1 MRKVRHDM
9 ASAEVTHRY
18 REFTA
23 PSGDSEPYL
32 LDVPLDGARP
42 EVQIKAEIRRPN
54 LVRDGLLVLG
64 EVLSSDLRRQANDR
78 ADYLAY
84 LLRQGKRANQ
94 AVWDAQKAFLAAKY
108 GEATQQEAPLDPLF
122 SVDAN
127 GISLEAFSRDE
138 STYARLHLKADQAYQ
153 AESFAA
159 GTSHLRFTPPLL
171 EALRGIRSYR
181 PTTLH
186 GHSSASGDAKTVRV
200 PYRWLRAFGQ
210 VQAASTLPAQRVRL
224 APVDLYNV
232 LLSLRL
238 RKAKTAPRA
247 LRYELVPGE
256 LPRLVLEPWEQV
268 LNASGSPYQGHAPQV
283 VRTWGRQRL
292 SLLGRLLPHAKA
304 VDVYLLGAGL
314 PAFYVLDLESA
325 SLTLALSGWTDSGWA
340 GIATFDLLA
349 PGGGEDEVLTKRVVK
364 QVAEQPLTLNA
375 LAETL
380 RQPRQTIRQALLG
393 ELLKGTLVH
402 DIASGLFHHRPLLAQ
417 PLELDRLRYRD
428 AREEQ
433 AHRLL
438 ATEDQVQ
445 LTRIH
450 DLGLEGTAIDG
461 EVQDRQAHRHYQT
474 SFTLDREGR
483 TVKASCTCADF
494 RRAGLKQG
502 PCPHMIALRLRYAR
516 EQAALEQARETAEGR
531 RLIRAETRTLTR
543 RQGEAV
549 LSYRISLDERQVLL
563 RWGNDPQALRQQRLL
578 FNRADEARDAYFAR
592 LDGLAKQGFIDASGA

>member
-1 MRKVRHDM
+1 M
-9 ASAEVTHRY
+9 ASAEVIHRY

-23 PSGDSEPYL
+23 PTGDSESYL
-32 LDVPLDGARP
+32 LDVPLDGTRP
-42 EVQIKAEIRRPN
+42 EVEIEAAIRRPD
-54 LVRDGLLVLG
+54 LVRDGLLVVG
-64 EVLSSDLRRQANDR
+64 EVLTNDLRRQASDR

-94 AVWDAQKAFLAAKY
+94 AVWGAQKAFLAAKY

-122 SVDAN
+122 SVN
-127 GISLEAFSRDE
+127 ESGISIEAFSRDE
-138 STYARLHLKADQAYQ
+138 STYARLHLKAGHAYQ
-153 AESFAA
+153 AEHFTA
-159 GTSHLRFTPPLL
+159 GTSHLRFTSPLL

-181 PTTLH
+181 PTTLR
-186 GHSSASGDAKTVRV
+186 GSPSTAGNAATVRV

-210 VQAASTLPAQRVRL
+210 VQAASTLPAERVRL

-247 LRYELVPGE
+247 LRYELVPGQA
-256 LPRLVLEPWEQV
+256 PRLVLEPWEQV
-268 LNASGSPYQGHAPQV
+268 LTASGSPYRGQVPQV

-292 SLLGRLLPHAKA
+292 SLLGRLLPHTRA

-325 SLTLALSGWTDSGWA
+325 TLTLALSGWTDSGWA

-349 PGGGEDEVLTKRVVK
+349 PGGSDEVLAKRVVK
-364 QVAEQPLTLNA
+364 QLTERPLTLDA
-375 LAETL
+375 LTETL

-393 ELLKGTLVH
+393 ELLKGALVH
-402 DIASGLFHHRPLLAQ
+402 DIASGLFHYRPLMAQ
-417 PLELDRLRYRD
+417 PLELDHLRYRD

-461 EVQDRQAHRHYQT
+461 EVRDQQAHRHYQT

-483 TVKASCTCADF
+483 TVKASCTCHEF

-543 RQGEAV
+543 RQGETV

-563 RWGNDPQALRQQRLL
+563 RWGHDPQALRQQRLM
-578 FNRADEARDAYFAR
+578 FNRADEARNAYFAR
-592 LDGLAKQGFIDASGA
+592 LDRLAKQGFIDASGA

>member
-1 MRKVRHDM
+1 M
-9 ASAEVTHRY
+9 ASAEVIHLY
-18 REFTA
+18 RELTA
-23 PSGDSEPYL
+23 PAGDTDCYL
-32 LDVPLDGARP
+32 LDLPLDGARP
-42 EVQIKAEIRRPN
+42 EVQIKAGIRRPD
-54 LVRDGLLVLG
+54 LVRDGLLALG
-64 EVLSSDLRRQANDR
+64 EVLASDLRRQTSDR

-84 LLRQGKRANQ
+84 LLRKGKRANQ
-94 AVWDAQKAFLAAKY
+94 AVWEAQKAFLAAKY

-122 SVDAN
+122 SVSKD
-127 GISLEAFSRDE
+127 GIDIEVFSRDE
-138 STYARLHLKADQAYQ
+138 STYAHLHLKAGHAYQ
-153 AESFAA
+153 AGHFVA
-159 GTSHLRFTPPLL
+159 GTSHLSFTPALR
-171 EALRGIRSYR
+171 EALAGIRSYR
-181 PTTLH
+181 AIALH
-186 GHSSASGDAKTVRV
+186 GYPSTSGNAKTVRV

-210 VQAASTLPAQRVRL
+210 VQAASTLPAERIHL

-247 LRYELVPGE
+247 LRYELVPGQT
-256 LPRLVLEPWEQV
+256 PRLVLEPWEQV
-268 LNASGSPYQGHAPQV
+268 LNASGSPYQGQVPQV

-292 SLLGRLLPHAKA
+292 NLLGRLLPHAKA

-314 PAFYVLDLESA
+314 PAFYVLDMESA

-340 GIATFDLLA
+340 GIATFDLLT
-349 PGGGEDEVLTKRVVK
+349 PGGSEDEVLTKRVVK
-364 QVAEQPLTLNA
+364 QVAERPLTLDA
-375 LAETL
+375 LTETL

-428 AREEQ
+428 AREEL

-438 ATEDQVQ
+438 ATEDQIQ

-450 DLGLEGTAIDG
+450 DLGLDGTAIDG
-461 EVQDRQAHRHYQT
+461 EVQDRQAHRYYQT

-483 TVKASCTCADF
+483 TIKASCTCQDF

-543 RQGEAV
+543 RQGETV

-578 FNRADEARDAYFAR
+578 FNRAEEARDAYFAR
-592 LDGLAKQGFIDASGA
+592 LDRLAQQGFIDASMA

>member
-1 MRKVRHDM
+1 M
-9 ASAEVTHRY
+9 ANAEVTYRY

-23 PSGDSEPYL
+23 PASDGETCL
-32 LDVPLDGARP
+32 LDLPLDGARP
-42 EVQIKAEIRRPN
+42 AAQIKANIQRPD
-54 LVRDGLLVLG
+54 LIRDGLLVLG
-64 EVLSSDLRRQANDR
+64 EVLRSDLRHQAQDR

-84 LLRQGKRANQ
+84 LLKQGKRANQ

-122 SVDAN
+122 SVNAD
-127 GISLEAFSRDE
+127 GISIEVFSRDE
-138 STYARLHLKADQAYQ
+138 STYARLHLKASSAYQ
-153 AESFAA
+153 SEAYTA

-171 EALRGIRSYR
+171 EALAGIRSYR
-181 PTTLH
+181 PLTLH
-186 GHSSASGDAKTVRV
+186 GQPSVAGDAKTVRV

-210 VQAASTLPAQRVRL
+210 VQAASTLPTERVRL

-256 LPRLVLEPWEQV
+256 PPRLVLEPWEQV
-268 LNASGSPYQGHAPQV
+268 LPASGAPYQGAVPQV

-292 SLLGRLLPHAKA
+292 SLLGRLLPHTKA
-304 VDVYLLGAGL
+304 VDMYLLGAGL
-314 PAFYVLDLESA
+314 PAFYVLDLGA
-325 SLTLALSGWTDSGWA
+325 ATLTLALSGWTDSGWA
-340 GIATFDLLA
+340 GIATFDLFA
-349 PGGGEDEVLTKRVVK
+349 PGNTDELLGKRLVK
-364 QVAEQPLTLNA
+364 QLAEQPQTLDALTA
-375 LAETL
+375 TL
-380 RQPRQTIRQALLG
+380 HQPRQTVRQALLT

-402 DIASGLFHHRPLLAQ
+402 DIASDLFHYRPLTAQ
-417 PLELDRLRYRD
+417 SLDLEQLRYRD

-438 ATEDQVQ
+438 AIAEQVQ

-450 DLGLEGTAIDG
+450 DLGLDGTAIDG
-461 EVQDRQAHRHYQT
+461 EVQDRQAHRQYQT

-483 TVKASCTCADF
+483 TVKASCTCHDF

-516 EQAALEQARETAEGR
+516 EQAALEQARETPEGR
-531 RLIRAETRTLTR
+531 KLIRAETRTLTR
-543 RQGEAV
+543 RQGERV
-549 LSYRISLDERQVLL
+549 LSYRISLDERQIVL
-563 RWGNDPQALRQQRLL
+563 RWCNDPQALRQQRLL
-578 FNRADEARDAYFAR
+578 FNRAEEARDAYFER

>member
-1 MRKVRHDM
+1 
-9 ASAEVTHRY
+9 
-18 REFTA
+18 
-23 PSGDSEPYL
+23 
-32 LDVPLDGARP
+32 
-42 EVQIKAEIRRPN
+42 
-54 LVRDGLLVLG
+54 
-64 EVLSSDLRRQANDR
+64 
-78 ADYLAY
+78 
-84 LLRQGKRANQ
+84 
-94 AVWDAQKAFLAAKY
+94 
-108 GEATQQEAPLDPLF
+108 
-122 SVDAN
+122 
-127 GISLEAFSRDE
+127 
-138 STYARLHLKADQAYQ
+138 
-153 AESFAA
+153 
-159 GTSHLRFTPPLL
+159 
-171 EALRGIRSYR
+171 
-181 PTTLH
+181 
-186 GHSSASGDAKTVRV
+186 
-200 PYRWLRAFGQ
+200 
-210 VQAASTLPAQRVRL
+210 
-224 APVDLYNV
+224 
-232 LLSLRL
+232 
-238 RKAKTAPRA
+238 
-247 LRYELVPGE
+247 
-256 LPRLVLEPWEQV
+256 
-268 LNASGSPYQGHAPQV
+268 
-283 VRTWGRQRL
+283 L

-340 GIATFDLLA
+340 GIATFDLLV
-349 PGGGEDEVLTKRVVK
+349 PGDGKDEVLAKRVVK
-364 QVAEQPLTLNA
+364 QVAEQPLTLDA

-417 PLELDRLRYRD
+417 PLELEQLRYRD

-450 DLGLEGTAIDG
+450 DLGLEGTSIDG

-483 TVKASCTCADF
+483 TVKASCTCHEF
-494 RRAGLKQG
+494 RRSGLKQG

-543 RQGEAV
+543 RQGETV

-563 RWGNDPQALRQQRLL
+563 RWGRDPQALRQQRLL
-578 FNRADEARDAYFAR
+578 FNRAEEARDAYFAR

>member
-1 MRKVRHDM
+1 M
-9 ASAEVTHRY
+9 ASAEVIHRY

-23 PSGDSEPYL
+23 PSGDSAACL
-32 LDVPLDGARP
+32 LDLPLDGARP
-42 EVQIKAEIRRPN
+42 GVHLKAELRRPD

-64 EVLSSDLRRQANDR
+64 EVLASDLRRQASDR
-78 ADYLAY
+78 GDYLAY
-84 LLRQGKRANQ
+84 LLRQGKRATQ
-94 AVWDAQKAFLAAKY
+94 AVWEAQKAFLAAKY

-122 SVDAN
+122 SVTES
-127 GISLEAFSRDE
+127 GVSLEAFSRDE
-138 STYARLHLKADQAYQ
+138 STYARLHFQADRAYR
-153 AESFAA
+153 AETFAA
-159 GTSHLRFTPPLL
+159 GTSHLSFTPTLL
-171 EALRGIRSYR
+171 QAVAAIRSHQ
-181 PTTLH
+181 PTVLQGYPST
-186 GHSSASGDAKTVRV
+186 SGAARTVRV

-210 VQAASTLPAQRVRL
+210 VQAASTLPAERVRL

-247 LRYELVPGE
+247 LRYELVPGQP
-256 LPRLVLEPWEQV
+256 PRLVLEPWEQV
-268 LNASGSPYQGHAPQV
+268 LNTSGPPWPGHLPQV

-292 SLLGRLLPHAKA
+292 SLLGRLLPHARA

-349 PGGGEDEVLTKRVVK
+349 PGGGEDEVLAKRIVK
-364 QVAEQPLTLNA
+364 QVAEQPLTLDA
-375 LAETL
+375 LSETL
-380 RQPRQTIRQALLG
+380 RQPRQSIRQAVLQ
-393 ELLKGTLVH
+393 ELLKGTLAH
-402 DIASGLFHHRPLLAQ
+402 DIASGLFHYRPLLDR
-417 PLELDRLRYRD
+417 PLELAQLRYRD

-445 LTRIH
+445 LTRLH
-450 DLGLEGTAIDG
+450 DLGLEGVAIDG
-461 EVQDRQAHRHYQT
+461 EVQDRQAYRHYQT

-483 TVKASCTCADF
+483 TVKAACTCHEF

-543 RQGEAV
+543 RQGETV
-549 LSYRISLDERQVLL
+549 LSYRISLDERQVVL
-563 RWGNDPQALRQQRLL
+563 RWGCDPQALRQQRLL
-578 FNRADEARDAYFAR
+578 FNRAEEARAAYFAR
-592 LDGLAKQGFIDASGA
+592 LDRLAQQGFIDASRA

>member
-1 MRKVRHDM
+1 M
-9 ASAEVTHRY
+9 ASTEVIHRY

-23 PSGDSEPYL
+23 PSGDSESYL

-54 LVRDGLLVLG
+54 LVRDSLLVLG
-64 EVLSSDLRRQANDR
+64 EVLTSDLRRQAGDR

-94 AVWDAQKAFLAAKY
+94 AVWEAQKAFLAAKY
-108 GEATQQEAPLDPLF
+108 GEATQQEASLDPLF
-122 SVDAN
+122 TVGAD
-127 GISLEAFSRDE
+127 GIDIEVFSRDE
-138 STYARLHLKADQAYQ
+138 STYARLHLKAGHAYQ
-153 AESFAA
+153 AEQFTA
-159 GTSHLRFTPPLL
+159 GTSHLSFTSALK
-171 EALRGIRSYR
+171 EALAGIRSHR
-181 PTTLH
+181 PTLLQSYAATD
-186 GHSSASGDAKTVRV
+186 GNTKTVRV

-210 VQAASTLPAQRVRL
+210 VQAASTLPAERVHL

-247 LRYELVPGE
+247 LRYELVPGQT
-256 LPRLVLEPWEQV
+256 PRLVLEPWEQV
-268 LNASGSPYQGHAPQV
+268 LTASRSPYQGQVPQV

-292 SLLGRLLPHAKA
+292 SLLGRLLPHTKA
-304 VDVYLLGAGL
+304 VDVHLLGAGL
-314 PAFYVLDLESA
+314 PAFYVLDMESA

-349 PGGGEDEVLTKRVVK
+349 PGGSEDEVLAKRVLNRLT
-364 QVAEQPLTLNA
+364 EHPLTLDA
-375 LAETL
+375 LSETL
-380 RQPRQTIRQALLG
+380 RQPRQTIRQVLLQ

-402 DIASGLFHHRPLLAQ
+402 DIASGLFQHRPLMAQ

-445 LTRIH
+445 LIRIH
-450 DLGLEGTAIDG
+450 DLGLDGTAIDG

-483 TVKASCTCADF
+483 TIKASCTCHEF
-494 RRAGLKQG
+494 RRSGLKQG

-531 RLIRAETRTLTR
+531 RLIRAETRVLTR
-543 RQGEAV
+543 RQGETV
-549 LSYRISLDERQVLL
+549 LSYQISLDERQILL
-563 RWGNDPQALRQQRLL
+563 RWGPNPQTLRQQRLL
-578 FNRADEARDAYFAR
+578 FNRAEEARDAYFAR
-592 LDGLAKQGFIDASGA
+592 LDRLAEQGFIDASTACA

>member
-1 MRKVRHDM
+1 M
-9 ASAEVTHRY
+9 ASAEVIHRY
-18 REFTA
+18 QAFTA
-23 PSGDSEPYL
+23 PSGDIAAYRL
-32 LDVPLDGARP
+32 ALPLDGARP
-42 EVQIKAEIRRPN
+42 EVEIKAELRRPD
-54 LVRDGLLVLG
+54 LFRDGLLALG
-64 EVLSSDLRRQANDR
+64 EVLASDLRRQASDR

-84 LLRQGKRANQ
+84 LLRKGKRATQ

-108 GEATQQEAPLDPLF
+108 GEATQREAPLDPLF
-122 SVDAN
+122 SVGEQ
-127 GISLEAFSRDE
+127 GIDIEVFSRDE
-138 STYARLHLKADQAYQ
+138 STYARLHLKAGSAYQ
-153 AESFAA
+153 AEQIAA
-159 GTSHLRFTPPLL
+159 GTSHLSFTPALR
-171 EALRGIRSYR
+171 EALAGIRSYR
-181 PTTLH
+181 TTTLH
-186 GHSSASGDAKTVRV
+186 ARSSTAGESRTVRV

-210 VQAASTLPAQRVRL
+210 VQAASTLPAERVRL
-224 APVDLYNV
+224 ASVDLYNV

-256 LPRLVLEPWEQV
+256 PPRLVLEPWEQV
-268 LNASGSPYQGHAPQV
+268 LNASGPAYQGHAPHV

-292 SLLGRLLPHAKA
+292 SLLGRLLPHTKA
-304 VDVYLLGAGL
+304 VEVYLLGAGL

-349 PGGGEDEVLTKRVVK
+349 PGNDDEVSSKRLVK
-364 QVAEQPLTLNA
+364 ALAEQPLTLDA
-375 LAETL
+375 LTETL

-393 ELLKGTLVH
+393 ELLKGTVVH
-402 DIASGLFHHRPLLAQ
+402 DIASGLFRYRPLLAQ
-417 PLELDRLRYRD
+417 PLELDQLRYRD

-438 ATEDQVQ
+438 AIDDQVQ

-461 EVQDRQAHRHYQT
+461 EVEDRQAHRRYQT

-483 TVKASCTCADF
+483 TVKASCTCHDF
-494 RRAGLKQG
+494 RRNGLKQG

-516 EQAALEQARETAEGR
+516 EQAALDQARETAEGR
-531 RLIRAETRTLTR
+531 RLIRAETRVLSR
-543 RQGEAV
+543 REGDTV

-563 RWGNDPQALRQQRLL
+563 RWGHDPRSLRQQRLL
-578 FNRADEARDAYFAR
+578 FNRPEDARDAYFSR

>member
-1 MRKVRHDM
+1 MRKVRYDM
-9 ASAEVTHRY
+9 VSAEVIHRY

-23 PSGDSEPYL
+23 PSGEIDAYL
-32 LDVPLDGARP
+32 LDLPLDGARP
-42 EVQIKAEIRRPN
+42 EVEIEAEIRRPD

-64 EVLSSDLRRQANDR
+64 EVLASDLRRQAGDR
-78 ADYLAY
+78 TDYLAY
-84 LLRQGKRANQ
+84 LLRQGKRATQ
-94 AVWDAQKAFLAAKY
+94 AVWEAQKAFLAAKY

-122 SVDAN
+122 SVDEN
-127 GISLEAFSRDE
+127 GVGIEVFSRDE
-138 STYARLHLKADQAYQ
+138 STYARLHLKAGHAYQ
-153 AESFAA
+153 AEHFTA
-159 GTSHLRFTPPLL
+159 GTSHLSFTPALR
-171 EALRGIRSYR
+171 EALAGIRSYR

-186 GHSSASGDAKTVRV
+186 GRPSASGDAKTVRV

-210 VQAASTLPAQRVRL
+210 VQAASTLPAERVRL

-247 LRYELVPGE
+247 LRYELVPGQA
-256 LPRLVLEPWEQV
+256 PRLVLEPWEQIV
-268 LNASGSPYQGHAPQV
+268 TASGSPYQGQVPQV

-340 GIATFDLLA
+340 GIATFDLLV
-349 PGGGEDEVLTKRVVK
+349 PGGSDEVLAKRVVK
-364 QVAEQPLTLNA
+364 QLAEQPLNLDA
-375 LAETL
+375 LTETL

-393 ELLKGTLVH
+393 ELLKGTLIH
-402 DIASGLFHHRPLLAQ
+402 DIASGLFHHRPLMAQ
-417 PLELDRLRYRD
+417 PLDLDQLRYRD

-438 ATEDQVQ
+438 ATVDQVQ

-474 SFTLDREGR
+474 SFALDREGR
-483 TVKASCTCADF
+483 TVKASCTCAEF

-543 RQGEAV
+543 RQGETV

-563 RWGNDPQALRQQRLL
+563 RWGNDPRTLRQQRLL
-578 FNRADEARDAYFAR
+578 FNRAEEARDAYFAR

>member
-1 MRKVRHDM
+1 M
-9 ASAEVTHRY
+9 ASAEVIHRY
-18 REFTA
+18 REFTP
-23 PSGDSEPYL
+23 PSGETDYDL
-32 LDVPLDGARP
+32 LDLPLDGARP
-42 EVQIKAEIRRPN
+42 EVHLKAEVLRTDV
-54 LVRDGLLVLG
+54 VRDGLLALG
-64 EVLSSDLRRQANDR
+64 EILSSDLRRQASDR
-78 ADYLAY
+78 ADYLAH
-84 LLRQGKRANQ
+84 LLRKGKRATQ
-94 AVWDAQKAFLAAKY
+94 AVWEAQKAFLATQY

-122 SVDAN
+122 SVDEH
-127 GISLEAFSRDE
+127 GVSIEVFSRDE
-138 STYARLHLKADQAYQ
+138 STYARLHLKADSAYQ
-153 AESFAA
+153 AESFTA
-159 GTSHLRFTPPLL
+159 GTSHLSLTPPLL
-171 EALRGIRSYR
+171 QALTSIRAHRSVILNGY
-181 PTTLH
+181 
-186 GHSSASGDAKTVRV
+186 SSAAGTTKTVRV

-210 VQAASTLPAQRVRL
+210 VQAASTLPAERVHL

-232 LLSLRL
+232 LLSLSL

-247 LRYELVPGE
+247 LRYELVPGQT
-256 LPRLVLEPWEQV
+256 PRLVLEPWEQV
-268 LNASGSPYQGHAPQV
+268 LNASGSPYQGQAPQV

-292 SLLGRLLPHAKA
+292 NLLGRLLPHAKA
-304 VDVYLLGAGL
+304 VDIYLLGAGL
-314 PAFYVLDLESA
+314 PAFYVLDMESA

-349 PGGGEDEVLTKRVVK
+349 PGNGDEVLAKRIVK
-364 QVAEQPLTLNA
+364 HAAERPSTLDT

-380 RQPRQTIRQALLG
+380 RQPRQTIRQALLR

-402 DIASGLFHHRPLLAQ
+402 DIASGLFHYRPLLAQ

-428 AREEQ
+428 TREEQ

-438 ATEDQVQ
+438 ATENQVQ

-450 DLGLEGTAIDG
+450 DLGLEGTTIDG

-483 TVKASCTCADF
+483 TVKASCTCHDF

-516 EQAALEQARETAEGR
+516 EQAALEQARETADGR

-543 RQGEAV
+543 RQGETV

-563 RWGNDPQALRQQRLL
+563 HWGHDPRTSRQQRLL
-578 FNRADEARDAYFAR
+578 FNRAEEARDAYFAR
-592 LDGLAKQGFIDASGA
+592 LDRLAKQGFIDASAA

>member
-1 MRKVRHDM
+1 M
-9 ASAEVTHRY
+9 ASAEVIHRY

-64 EVLSSDLRRQANDR
+64 EVLTSDLRRQAGDR

-84 LLRQGKRANQ
+84 LLRQGKRANR
-94 AVWDAQKAFLAAKY
+94 AVWDAQKAFLAARY

-122 SVDAN
+122 TVGAD
-127 GISLEAFSRDE
+127 GIDIEVFSRDE
-138 STYARLHLKADQAYQ
+138 STYARLHLRAGHAYQ
-153 AESFAA
+153 AEHFAA
-159 GTSHLRFTPPLL
+159 GTSHLSFTPALR
-171 EALRGIRSYR
+171 EALAGIRSHR
-181 PTTLH
+181 PTLLH
-186 GHSSASGDAKTVRV
+186 GYATTGGDAKTVRV

-210 VQAASTLPAQRVRL
+210 VQAASTLPTERVRL

-247 LRYELVPGE
+247 LRYELVPGQT
-256 LPRLVLEPWEQV
+256 PRLVLEPWEQV
-268 LNASGSPYQGHAPQV
+268 LTASGSPYQGHAPQV

-292 SLLGRLLPHAKA
+292 SLLGRLLPHARA

-349 PGGGEDEVLTKRVVK
+349 PGGSEDEVLAKRIVK
-364 QVAEQPLTLNA
+364 QLIERPLTLDI

-402 DIASGLFHHRPLLAQ
+402 DIASGLFHYRPLTVQ
-417 PLELDRLRYRD
+417 PLELEQLRYRD

-438 ATEDQVQ
+438 ATADQVQ

-483 TVKASCTCADF
+483 TVKASCTCAEF

-502 PCPHMIALRLRYAR
+502 PCPHMIVLRLRYAR

-543 RQGEAV
+543 RQGETV
-549 LSYRISLDERQVLL
+549 LSYRVSLDERQVLL

-578 FNRADEARDAYFAR
+578 FNRPEEARDAYFAR

>member
-1 MRKVRHDM
+1 MRKVRYDM
-9 ASAEVTHRY
+9 VSAEVIHRY

-23 PSGDSEPYL
+23 PSGEIDAYL
-32 LDVPLDGARP
+32 LDLPLDGARP
-42 EVQIKAEIRRPN
+42 EVEIEAEIRRPD

-64 EVLSSDLRRQANDR
+64 EVLASDLRRQAGDR
-78 ADYLAY
+78 TDYLAY
-84 LLRQGKRANQ
+84 LLRQGKRATQ
-94 AVWDAQKAFLAAKY
+94 AVWEAQKAFLAAKY

-122 SVDAN
+122 SVDEN
-127 GISLEAFSRDE
+127 GVGIEVFSRDE
-138 STYARLHLKADQAYQ
+138 STYARLHLKAGHAYQ
-153 AESFAA
+153 AEHFTA
-159 GTSHLRFTPPLL
+159 GTSHLSFTPALR
-171 EALRGIRSYR
+171 EALAGIRSYR

-186 GHSSASGDAKTVRV
+186 GRPSASGDAKTVRV

-210 VQAASTLPAQRVRL
+210 VQAASTLPAERVRL

-247 LRYELVPGE
+247 LRYELVPGQA
-256 LPRLVLEPWEQV
+256 PRLVLEPWEQIV
-268 LNASGSPYQGHAPQV
+268 TASGSPYQGQVPQV

-340 GIATFDLLA
+340 GIATFDLLV
-349 PGGGEDEVLTKRVVK
+349 PGGSDEVLAKRVVK
-364 QVAEQPLTLNA
+364 QLAEQPLNLDA
-375 LAETL
+375 LTETL

-393 ELLKGTLVH
+393 ELLKGTLIH
-402 DIASGLFHHRPLLAQ
+402 DIASGLFHHRPLMAQ
-417 PLELDRLRYRD
+417 PLDLDQLRYRD

-438 ATEDQVQ
+438 ATVDQVQ

-474 SFTLDREGR
+474 SFALDREGR
-483 TVKASCTCADF
+483 TVKASCTCAEF

-543 RQGEAV
+543 RQGETV

-563 RWGNDPQALRQQRLL
+563 RWGNDPRTLRQQRLL
-578 FNRADEARDAYFAR
+578 FNRAEEARDAYFAR
-592 LDGLAKQGFIDASGA
+592 LDGLTKQGFIDASAA

>member
-1 MRKVRHDM
+1 M
-9 ASAEVTHRY
+9 ASAEVIHCY

-23 PSGDSEPYL
+23 PSGEIDAYL
-32 LDVPLDGARP
+32 LDLPLDGARP
-42 EVQIKAEIRRPN
+42 EVQIKAEIRRPD

-64 EVLSSDLRRQANDR
+64 EVLSSDLRRQASDR

-84 LLRQGKRANQ
+84 LLRKGKRATQ
-94 AVWDAQKAFLAAKY
+94 AVWEAQKAFLAAKY

-122 SVDAN
+122 SVDGN
-127 GISLEAFSRDE
+127 GISIEAFSRDE
-138 STYARLHLKADQAYQ
+138 STYARLHLKAGHAYQ
-153 AESFAA
+153 AEHFAA
-159 GTSHLRFTPPLL
+159 GTSHLNFTPPLL
-171 EALRGIRSYR
+171 EALAGIRFYR
-181 PTTLH
+181 PTILQGYPSTA
-186 GHSSASGDAKTVRV
+186 GNAKTVRV

-210 VQAASTLPAQRVRL
+210 VQAASTLPADRVRL

-247 LRYELVPGE
+247 LRYELVPGQA
-256 LPRLVLEPWEQV
+256 PRLVLEPWERV
-268 LNASGSPYQGHAPQV
+268 LTASGSPYQGNLPHV

-314 PAFYVLDLESA
+314 PAFYVLDLEAA

-340 GIATFDLLA
+340 GIATFDLLV
-349 PGGGEDEVLTKRVVK
+349 PGNGDEVLAKRVVK
-364 QVAEQPLTLNA
+364 QVTERPLTLDV
-375 LAETL
+375 LSETL
-380 RQPRQTIRQALLG
+380 RQPRQTIRPALLG

-438 ATEDQVQ
+438 ATKDQVQ

-450 DLGLEGTAIDG
+450 DLGREGTTIDG

-483 TVKASCTCADF
+483 SVKASCTCHEF

-516 EQAALEQARETAEGR
+516 EQAALEQARETADGR

-543 RQGEAV
+543 RQGETV

-563 RWGNDPQALRQQRLL
+563 HWGHDPRTSRQQRLL
-578 FNRADEARDAYFAR
+578 FNRAEEARDAYFAR
-592 LDGLAKQGFIDASGA
+592 LDCLAKQGFIDASAA

>member
-1 MRKVRHDM
+1 M
-9 ASAEVTHRY
+9 ANAEVIHRY

-23 PSGDSEPYL
+23 PAGDSESYT

-42 EVQIKAEIRRPN
+42 EVEIKADIRRPD

-64 EVLSSDLRRQANDR
+64 EVLASDLRRQAGDR

-84 LLRQGKRANQ
+84 LLRQGKRATQ

-122 SVDAN
+122 SVDEN
-127 GISLEAFSRDE
+127 GISIEAFSRDE
-138 STYARLHLKADQAYQ
+138 STYARLHLKAGHAYQ
-153 AESFAA
+153 AEHFAA
-159 GTSHLRFTPPLL
+159 GTSHLSFTPALR
-171 EALRGIRSYR
+171 EALAGIRSYR

-186 GHSSASGDAKTVRV
+186 GRPSASGEAKTVRV

-210 VQAASTLPAQRVRL
+210 VQAASTLPAERVRL

-247 LRYELVPGE
+247 LRYELVPGQV
-256 LPRLVLEPWEQV
+256 PRLVLEPWEQV
-268 LNASGSPYQGHAPQV
+268 LTASGSPYRGQVPQV

-292 SLLGRLLPHAKA
+292 SLLGRLLPHTQA

-340 GIATFDLLA
+340 GIATFDLLV
-349 PGGGEDEVLTKRVVK
+349 PGDGKDEVLAKRVVK
-364 QVAEQPLTLNA
+364 QLAEQPLTLDA
-375 LAETL
+375 LTETL

-417 PLELDRLRYRD
+417 PLELDQLRYRD

-450 DLGLEGTAIDG
+450 DLGLDGTAIDG

-483 TVKASCTCADF
+483 TVKASCTC
-494 RRAGLKQG
+494 R
-502 PCPHMIALRLRYAR
+502 
-516 EQAALEQARETAEGR
+516 
-531 RLIRAETRTLTR
+531 
-543 RQGEAV
+543 
-549 LSYRISLDERQVLL
+549 
-563 RWGNDPQALRQQRLL
+563 
-578 FNRADEARDAYFAR
+578 
-592 LDGLAKQGFIDASGA
+592 

>member
-1 MRKVRHDM
+1 MT
-9 ASAEVTHRY
+9 SAEVIHRY

-23 PSGDSEPYL
+23 PSGDSDAYL
-32 LDVPLDGARP
+32 LDLPLDGARP
-42 EVQIKAEIRRPN
+42 AVQIKAELLQPD

-64 EVLSSDLRRQANDR
+64 EVLTSDLRRQAADR

-84 LLRQGKRANQ
+84 LLRQGKRATQ

-108 GEATQQEAPLDPLF
+108 GEATQQETPLDPLF
-122 SVDAN
+122 SVDGNSIA
-127 GISLEAFSRDE
+127 IEMFSRDE
-138 STYARLHLKADQAYQ
+138 STYACLRLKAGHAYQ
-153 AESFAA
+153 AEHCTA
-159 GTSHLRFTPPLL
+159 GTSHFSFTPALR
-171 EALRGIRSYR
+171 EALTGIRSYR
-181 PTTLH
+181 ATTLH
-186 GHSSASGDAKTVRV
+186 GYPSSAGAPRTVRV

-210 VQAASTLPAQRVRL
+210 VQAASTLPAERVRL

-247 LRYELVPGE
+247 LRYELIPGE
-256 LPRLVLEPWEQV
+256 RPRLVLEPWEQV
-268 LNASGSPYQGHAPQV
+268 IATSGAPYQGQTPQV

-304 VDVYLLGAGL
+304 VDVHLLGAGL

-340 GIATFDLLA
+340 GIATFDLLT
-349 PGGGEDEVLTKRVVK
+349 PGASEDAVLAKRVVK
-364 QVAEQPLTLNA
+364 QLGEAPLTLDA
-375 LAETL
+375 LSETL
-380 RQPRQTIRQALLG
+380 RLPRQTLRPVLLQ

-402 DIASGLFHHRPLLAQ
+402 DIASDRYHHRPLLAQ

-438 ATEDQVQ
+438 ATADQVQ

-450 DLGLEGTAIDG
+450 DLGQDGTAIDG

-474 SFTLDREGR
+474 SFTLDREAR
-483 TVKASCTCADF
+483 TLKASCTCHEF
-494 RRAGLKQG
+494 RRSGLKQG

-516 EQAALEQARETAEGR
+516 ERAALEQARETPEGR
-531 RLIRAETRTLTR
+531 RLIRAETRLLTR
-543 RQGEAV
+543 RQGARV
-549 LSYRISLDERQVLL
+549 LSYRISLDDRQILL
-563 RWGNDPQALRQQRLL
+563 RWGSDPQALRQQRLL
-578 FNRADEARDAYFAR
+578 FNRAEEARAAYFAR
-592 LDGLAKQGFIDASGA
+592 LDRLAEQGFIDASAA

>member
-1 MRKVRHDM
+1 M
-9 ASAEVTHRY
+9 ASAEVIHRY

-23 PSGDSEPYL
+23 PAGDSESYM

-42 EVQIKAEIRRPN
+42 DVEIKATIQRPD

-64 EVLSSDLRRQANDR
+64 EVLTSDLRRQASDR
-78 ADYLAY
+78 ADYLTY
-84 LLRQGKRANQ
+84 LLRQGKRATQ
-94 AVWDAQKAFLAAKY
+94 AVWEAQKAFLAAKY
-108 GEATQQEAPLDPLF
+108 GEATQREAPLDPSF
-122 SVDAN
+122 SVGAD
-127 GISLEAFSRDE
+127 GIDIEVFSRDE
-138 STYARLHLKADQAYQ
+138 STYARLHLKAGLAYQ
-153 AESFAA
+153 TEHFVA
-159 GTSHLRFTPPLL
+159 GTSHLSFTPPLL
-171 EALRGIRSYR
+171 EALRGIRAYR

-186 GHSSASGDAKTVRV
+186 GYPSTIGDAKAVRV

-210 VQAASTLPAQRVRL
+210 VQAASTLPAARIHL

-247 LRYELVPGE
+247 LRYELVPGQA
-256 LPRLVLEPWEQV
+256 PRLVLEPWEQV
-268 LNASGSPYQGHAPQV
+268 LTASGSPYRGPMPQV

-349 PGGGEDEVLTKRVVK
+349 PGGSEDEVLAKRIVK
-364 QVAEQPLTLNA
+364 RLAERPLTLDA
-375 LAETL
+375 LGETL
-380 RQPRQTIRQALLG
+380 RQPRQTIRQVLLG

-438 ATEDQVQ
+438 AIEDQVQ

-450 DLGLEGTAIDG
+450 DLGLDGTAIDG

-483 TVKASCTCADF
+483 TIKASCTCHEF

-531 RLIRAETRTLTR
+531 RLIRAETRTLTC
-543 RQGEAV
+543 RQGETV

-563 RWGNDPQALRQQRLL
+563 RWGHDPQSLRQQRLL
-578 FNRADEARDAYFAR
+578 FNRAEEARDAYFAR

>member
-1 MRKVRHDM
+1 M
-9 ASAEVTHRY
+9 ASAEVIHRY

-23 PSGDSEPYL
+23 PTGDSESYL

-42 EVQIKAEIRRPN
+42 EVEIEAAIRRPD
-54 LVRDGLLVLG
+54 LVRDGLLVVG
-64 EVLSSDLRRQANDR
+64 DVLTSDLRRQAQDR

-84 LLRQGKRANQ
+84 LLKQGKRATQ

-108 GEATQQEAPLDPLF
+108 GEATQHEAPLDPLF
-122 SVDAN
+122 SVN
-127 GISLEAFSRDE
+127 ESGISIEAFSRDE
-138 STYARLHLKADQAYQ
+138 STYARLHLKAGNAYQ
-153 AESFAA
+153 AEHFAA
-159 GTSHLRFTPPLL
+159 GTSHLSFTPALQ
-171 EALRGIRSYR
+171 EALAGIRSYR
-181 PTTLH
+181 PTTLY
-186 GHSSASGDAKTVRV
+186 GRPSASGEAKTVRV

-210 VQAASTLPAQRVRL
+210 VQAASTLPAERVRL

-247 LRYELVPGE
+247 LRYELVPGQV
-256 LPRLVLEPWEQV
+256 PRLVLEPWEQV
-268 LNASGSPYQGHAPQV
+268 LTASGSPYQGQLPQV

-292 SLLGRLLPHAKA
+292 SLLGRLLPHTKA

-325 SLTLALSGWTDSGWA
+325 TLTLALSGWTDSGWA

-349 PGGGEDEVLTKRVVK
+349 PSGSDEVLAKRVVK
-364 QVAEQPLTLNA
+364 QLAERPMTLDALT
-375 LAETL
+375 ETL

-402 DIASGLFHHRPLLAQ
+402 DIASGLFHYRPLMAQ
-417 PLELDRLRYRD
+417 PLELEQLRYRD

-438 ATEDQVQ
+438 ATKDQVQ

-450 DLGLEGTAIDG
+450 DLGLDGTAIDG
-461 EVQDRQAHRHYQT
+461 EVRDQQAHRHYQT

-483 TVKASCTCADF
+483 TVKASCTCAEF

-543 RQGEAV
+543 RQGETV

-563 RWGNDPQALRQQRLL
+563 RWGHNPQAQRQQRLL
-578 FNRADEARDAYFAR
+578 FNRAEEARDAYFAR
-592 LDGLAKQGFIDASGA
+592 LDGLAKRGFIDASAA

>member
-1 MRKVRHDM
+1 M
-9 ASAEVTHRY
+9 ATAEVIHRY
-18 REFTA
+18 QEFTA
-23 PSGDSEPYL
+23 PSGESDAYL
-32 LDVPLDGARP
+32 LDLPLDGARP
-42 EVQIKAEIRRPN
+42 EIEIRAEILRPD

-64 EVLSSDLRRQANDR
+64 EALASDLRRQASDR

-84 LLRQGKRANQ
+84 LLRKGKRASQ
-94 AVWDAQKAFLAAKY
+94 AVWEAQKAFLAAKY

-122 SVDAN
+122 SVGAD
-127 GISLEAFSRDE
+127 GIDIEVFSRDE
-138 STYARLHLKADQAYQ
+138 STYARLHLKAGYAYQ
-153 AESFAA
+153 AEQFTA
-159 GTSHLRFTPPLL
+159 GTSHLSFTPALR
-171 EALRGIRSYR
+171 EALAGIRSYR
-181 PTTLH
+181 TTILH
-186 GHSSASGDAKTVRV
+186 GYPSPSGNARTMRV

-210 VQAASTLPAQRVRL
+210 VQAASTLPAERVRL

-232 LLSLRL
+232 LLSFRL

-247 LRYELVPGE
+247 LRYELVPGQT
-256 LPRLVLEPWEQV
+256 PRLVLEPWEQV
-268 LNASGSPYQGHAPQV
+268 SNASGPPYQGKLPQV

-314 PAFYVLDLESA
+314 PAFYVLDLGVA

-349 PGGGEDEVLTKRVVK
+349 PGGNENEVLAKRVVNQLTK
-364 QVAEQPLTLNA
+364 SPLTLDA
-375 LAETL
+375 LTEML
-380 RQPRQTIRQALLG
+380 RQPRQTIRQVLLG
-393 ELLKGTLVH
+393 ELLKGALVH

-417 PLELDRLRYRD
+417 PLELEHLRYRD

-438 ATEDQVQ
+438 AIKDQVQ

-450 DLGLEGTAIDG
+450 DLGLDGTAIDG

-483 TVKASCTCADF
+483 TIKASCTCHEF

-516 EQAALEQARETAEGR
+516 EQAALEQARETTAGR

-543 RQGEAV
+543 RQGETV
-549 LSYRISLDERQVLL
+549 LSYRISLDERQMLL
-563 RWGNDPQALRQQRLL
+563 RWGNDPRTLRQQRLL
-578 FNRADEARDAYFAR
+578 FNRAEEARDAYFAR
-592 LDGLAKQGFIDASGA
+592 LDQLAKQGFIDASAA

>member
-1 MRKVRHDM
+1 M
-9 ASAEVTHRY
+9 ASAEVIHRY
-18 REFTA
+18 QEFTA
-23 PSGDSEPYL
+23 PSGEIDAYL
-32 LDVPLDGARP
+32 LDLPLDGTRP
-42 EVQIKAEIRRPN
+42 DVEIKADIRQPD
-54 LVRDGLLVLG
+54 LVRDSLLVLG
-64 EVLSSDLRRQANDR
+64 EVLASDLRRQASDR

-84 LLRQGKRANQ
+84 LLRKGKRATQ
-94 AVWDAQKAFLAAKY
+94 AVWEAQKAFLAAKY
-108 GEATQQEAPLDPLF
+108 GEAAQQEAALDPLF
-122 SVDAN
+122 SVGAD
-127 GISLEAFSRDE
+127 GIDIEVFSRDE
-138 STYARLHLKADQAYQ
+138 STYARLHLKAGQAYQ
-153 AESFAA
+153 AEHVAA
-159 GTSHLRFTPPLL
+159 GTSHLSFTPPLL

-186 GHSSASGDAKTVRV
+186 SYPSTSGDAKAVRV

-210 VQAASTLPAQRVRL
+210 VQAASTLPAERVHL

-247 LRYELVPGE
+247 LRYELVPGQT
-256 LPRLVLEPWEQV
+256 PRLVLEPWEQV
-268 LNASGSPYQGHAPQV
+268 LNASGSPYQGQVPQV

-292 SLLGRLLPHAKA
+292 NLLGRLLPYAKA

-314 PAFYVLDLESA
+314 PTFYVLDMESA

-349 PGGGEDEVLTKRVVK
+349 SGGSEDEVLAKRVLN
-364 QVAEQPLTLNA
+364 QLIEAPLTLDA
-375 LAETL
+375 LSETL
-380 RQPRQTIRQALLG
+380 RQPRQTIRPVLLQ

-402 DIASGLFHHRPLLAQ
+402 DIASGLFQHRPLLAQ
-417 PLELDRLRYRD
+417 PLELGRLRYRD

-450 DLGLEGTAIDG
+450 DLGLDGTAIDG

-483 TVKASCTCADF
+483 TIKASCTCHEF

-516 EQAALEQARETAEGR
+516 EQAALEQSRETAEGR

-543 RQGEAV
+543 RQGETV

-578 FNRADEARDAYFAR
+578 FNRAEEARDVYFAR
-592 LDGLAKQGFIDASGA
+592 LDRLAQQGFIDASTA

>member
-1 MRKVRHDM
+1 MT
-9 ASAEVTHRY
+9 SAEVIHRY

-23 PSGDSEPYL
+23 PAGDSDAYL
-32 LDVPLDGARP
+32 LDLPLDGARP
-42 EVQIKAEIRRPN
+42 EVRIEAEILRPD
-54 LVRDGLLVLG
+54 LVRNSLRVLG
-64 EVLSSDLRRQANDR
+64 EALASDLRRQASDR

-84 LLRQGKRANQ
+84 LLRQGKRATQ
-94 AVWDAQKAFLAAKY
+94 AVWEAQKAFLATKY
-108 GEATQQEAPLDPLF
+108 GEATQQEAPLDPLV
-122 SVDAN
+122 SVDAD
-127 GISLEAFSRDE
+127 GMDFEVFSRDE
-138 STYARLHLKADQAYQ
+138 STYARLHLKAGHAYQ
-153 AESFAA
+153 TEHFAA
-159 GTSHLRFTPPLL
+159 GASHLRFTPALQ
-171 EALRGIRSYR
+171 EALAGIRSYR
-181 PTTLH
+181 ATILRAYPST
-186 GHSSASGDAKTVRV
+186 SGDARTVRV

-210 VQAASTLPAQRVRL
+210 VQTASTLPAARVRL

-247 LRYELVPGE
+247 LRYELIPGQ

-268 LNASGSPYQGHAPQV
+268 IATSGSPYQGQTPQV

-292 SLLGRLLPHAKA
+292 SLLGPLLPHAKA

-340 GIATFDLLA
+340 GIASFDLLA
-349 PGGGEDEVLTKRVVK
+349 PGTSEDEILAKRVVK
-364 QVAEQPLTLNA
+364 QLSEQGPSTLDA
-375 LAETL
+375 LSATL
-380 RQPRQTIRQALLG
+380 RQPRQTIRQALLQ
-393 ELLKGTLVH
+393 ELLKGTLAH
-402 DIASGLFHHRPLLAQ
+402 DIANGLFRHRPLLAQ
-417 PLELDRLRYRD
+417 PLELERLRYRD
-428 AREEQ
+428 TREEQ

-438 ATEDQVQ
+438 ATADQVQ

-450 DLGLEGTAIDG
+450 DLGLDGTTIDG

-483 TVKASCTCADF
+483 TVKASCSCHDF

-531 RLIRAETRTLTR
+531 RLIRAETRILTR
-543 RQGEAV
+543 RQGAHV
-549 LSYRISLDERQVLL
+549 LSYRISLDDRQILL
-563 RWGNDPQALRQQRLL
+563 RWGSDPQALRQQRLL
-578 FNRADEARDAYFAR
+578 FNHAEEARDAYFAR
-592 LDGLAKQGFIDASGA
+592 LDGLTRQGFIDASAA

>member
-1 MRKVRHDM
+1 M
-9 ASAEVTHRY
+9 ASTEVIHRY
-18 REFTA
+18 REFIAPTA
-23 PSGDSEPYL
+23 DSESYR

-42 EVQIKAEIRRPN
+42 DVEIKATLQHPD
-54 LVRDGLLVLG
+54 LVRDSLLVLG
-64 EVLSSDLRRQANDR
+64 EVLASDLRRQANDR

-84 LLRQGKRANQ
+84 LLRKGKRANQ
-94 AVWDAQKAFLAAKY
+94 AVWEAQKAFLSAKY

-122 SVDAN
+122 SVGAD
-127 GISLEAFSRDE
+127 GIDIEVFSRDE
-138 STYARLHLKADQAYQ
+138 STYARLHLKAGHAYQ
-153 AESFAA
+153 AEHFTA
-159 GTSHLRFTPPLL
+159 GTSHLSFTPALL
-171 EALRGIRSYR
+171 EALRGIRSHR

-186 GHSSASGDAKTVRV
+186 GHLSTSGDAKAVRV

-210 VQAASTLPAQRVRL
+210 VQAASTLPATRVHL

-247 LRYELVPGE
+247 LRYELVPGQV
-256 LPRLVLEPWEQV
+256 PRLVLEPWEQV
-268 LNASGSPYQGHAPQV
+268 LSASASPYPGQLPRV
-283 VRTWGRQRL
+283 VRTWGRERL
-292 SLLGRLLPHAKA
+292 SLLGRLLPHTKA

-314 PAFYVLDLESA
+314 PVFYVLDLESA

-349 PGGGEDEVLTKRVVK
+349 PSGGEDEVLAKRIVK
-364 QVAEQPLTLNA
+364 QLAEHPQTLDA
-375 LAETL
+375 LSETL
-380 RQPRQTIRQALLG
+380 RQPRQTLRPMLLQ

-402 DIASGLFHHRPLLAQ
+402 DIASGLFQYRPLMTQ
-417 PLELDRLRYRD
+417 PLELDQLRYRD

-438 ATEDQVQ
+438 ATKDQVQ

-450 DLGLEGTAIDG
+450 DLGLDGTAIDG
-461 EVQDRQAHRHYQT
+461 EVQDQQAHRHYQT

-483 TVKASCTCADF
+483 TIKASCSCHEF
-494 RRAGLKQG
+494 RRSGLKQG

-516 EQAALEQARETAEGR
+516 EQAALEQARETTEGR
-531 RLIRAETRTLTR
+531 RLIRAETRTLSR
-543 RQGEAV
+543 RQGETV

-563 RWGNDPQALRQQRLL
+563 RWGHDPQALRQQRLL
-578 FNRADEARDAYFAR
+578 FNHAEEARDAYFAR
-592 LDGLAKQGFIDASGA
+592 LERLAKQGFIDASGA

>member
-1 MRKVRHDM
+1 M
-9 ASAEVTHRY
+9 ASAEVIYRY
-18 REFTA
+18 REFTP
-23 PSGDSEPYL
+23 PSGETDDDL
-32 LDVPLDGARP
+32 LDLPLDGARP
-42 EVQIKAEIRRPN
+42 EVHLKAAVLRTDV
-54 LVRDGLLVLG
+54 VRDGLLALG
-64 EVLSSDLRRQANDR
+64 DILSSDLRRQASDR

-84 LLRQGKRANQ
+84 LLRKGKRATQ
-94 AVWDAQKAFLAAKY
+94 AVWEAQKTFLAAKY

-122 SVDAN
+122 SVDEH
-127 GISLEAFSRDE
+127 GIDIEVFSRDE
-138 STYARLHLKADQAYQ
+138 STYARLHLKAGSAYQ
-153 AESFAA
+153 AASFTA
-159 GTSHLRFTPPLL
+159 GTSHLSFTPSLL
-171 EALRGIRSYR
+171 QALTGIRTHRSV
-181 PTTLH
+181 TLH
-186 GHSSASGDAKTVRV
+186 GHSSTTGTAKTVRV

-210 VQAASTLPAQRVRL
+210 VQAASTLPAERVPL

-247 LRYELVPGE
+247 LRYELVPGQT
-256 LPRLVLEPWEQV
+256 PRLVLEPWEQV
-268 LNASGSPYQGHAPQV
+268 LNASGSPYQGQVPQV

-292 SLLGRLLPHAKA
+292 NLLGRLLPHAKA

-314 PAFYVLDLESA
+314 PAFYVLDMESA

-349 PGGGEDEVLTKRVVK
+349 SGGSEDEVLAKRVLN
-364 QVAEQPLTLNA
+364 QLAETPLTLDS
-375 LAETL
+375 LSETL
-380 RQPRQTIRQALLG
+380 RQPRQTIRQVLLQ

-402 DIASGLFHHRPLLAQ
+402 DIASGLFQHRPLLAQ

-438 ATEDQVQ
+438 AIEDQVQ

-450 DLGLEGTAIDG
+450 DLGLDGTAIDG

-483 TVKASCTCADF
+483 TIKASCTCHEF
-494 RRAGLKQG
+494 RRSGLKQG

-531 RLIRAETRTLTR
+531 RLIRAETRTLSR
-543 RQGEAV
+543 RQGETV

-563 RWGNDPQALRQQRLL
+563 RWGHDPQALRQQRLL
-578 FNRADEARDAYFAR
+578 FNRAEEARDAYFAR
-592 LDGLAKQGFIDASGA
+592 LDRLAKQGFIDASTA

>member
-1 MRKVRHDM
+1 M
-9 ASAEVTHRY
+9 ASAEVIHRY

-23 PSGDSEPYL
+23 PAGDSEPYL

-42 EVQIKAEIRRPN
+42 EVEIKADIRRPD

-64 EVLSSDLRRQANDR
+64 EVLASDLRRQAGDR

-84 LLRQGKRANQ
+84 LLRQGKRATQ

-122 SVDAN
+122 SVDEN
-127 GISLEAFSRDE
+127 GISIEAFSRDE
-138 STYARLHLKADQAYQ
+138 STYARLHLKAGHAYQ
-153 AESFAA
+153 AEHFAA
-159 GTSHLRFTPPLL
+159 GTSHLSFTPALR
-171 EALRGIRSYR
+171 EALAGIRSYR
-181 PTTLH
+181 PTTLQ
-186 GHSSASGDAKTVRV
+186 GRPSASGEAKTVRV

-210 VQAASTLPAQRVRL
+210 VQAASTLPAERVRL

-247 LRYELVPGE
+247 LRYELVPGQV
-256 LPRLVLEPWEQV
+256 PRLVLEPWEQV
-268 LNASGSPYQGHAPQV
+268 LTASGSPYRGQVPQV

-292 SLLGRLLPHAKA
+292 SLLGRLLPHTQA

-349 PGGGEDEVLTKRVVK
+349 PGNDDEVLAKRVIK
-364 QVAEQPLTLNA
+364 QLTERPLTLDA
-375 LAETL
+375 LTETL

-402 DIASGLFHHRPLLAQ
+402 DIAGGLFHHRPLLAQ
-417 PLELDRLRYRD
+417 PLELDQLRYRD

-438 ATEDQVQ
+438 AIDEQVQ

-450 DLGLEGTAIDG
+450 DLGLDGTAIDG

-483 TVKASCTCADF
+483 SVKASCTCHEF

-543 RQGEAV
+543 RQGETV

-563 RWGNDPQALRQQRLL
+563 RWGRDPQTLRQQRLL
-578 FNRADEARDAYFAR
+578 FNRAEEARDAYFAR